1 MTTRMVIL
9 VVEKTLKNKVA
20 KRVRDLLNCKKL
32 VVLDTPGNSDL
43 VKTYR
48 TFKSHFGMTLLLLK
62 PYWSFNGIQI
72 RTSERI

>member
-32 VVLDTPGNSDL
+32 VVLDIPDNSDL

-48 TFKSHFGMTLLLLK
+48 PFKSYFGMTLLLLK
-62 PYWSFNGIQI
+62 PYWSFNDIQI